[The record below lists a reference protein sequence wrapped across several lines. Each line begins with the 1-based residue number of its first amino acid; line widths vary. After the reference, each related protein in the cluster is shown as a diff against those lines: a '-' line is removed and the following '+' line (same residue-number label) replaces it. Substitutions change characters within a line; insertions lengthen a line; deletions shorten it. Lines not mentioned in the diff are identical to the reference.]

1 MPHHAAV
8 FGGEE
13 FSKFER
19 NAIQSAD
26 AENALQGS
34 GKVHVTVANMLFCVV
49 FIASF
54 SFVKSTEFLW
64 ILIYNDMRMHWLHN
78 ELDWISWKHVN
89 QSHWKL
95 KKEMQNSFPCSP
107 FGKNILLRV
116 R

>member
-1 MPHHAAV
+1 MARSYFSVINHAAFMPHHAVV

-49 FIASF
+49 FIASL
-54 SFVKSTEFLW
+54 SFVEH
-64 ILIYNDMRMHWLHN
+64 R
-78 ELDWISWKHVN
+78 ISLN
-89 QSHWKL
+89 SHL
-95 KKEMQNSFPCSP
+95 
-107 FGKNILLRV
+107 
-116 R
+116 